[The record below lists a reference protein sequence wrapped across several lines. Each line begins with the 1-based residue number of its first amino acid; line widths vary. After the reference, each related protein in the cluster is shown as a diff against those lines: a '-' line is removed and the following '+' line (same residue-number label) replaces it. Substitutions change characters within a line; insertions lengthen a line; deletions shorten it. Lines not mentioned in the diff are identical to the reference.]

1 MKKIEQLSEDLR
13 FCPPRS
19 RGHLRDYIRYFFG
32 VEVPDY
38 VVTEGHSSAMDY
50 IWDTYNADFL
60 KKPRVSADAIVW
72 ANRGG
77 GKTQSAAIAT
87 VLDAIFKP
95 GIQVRILSGTGE
107 QAGRLYEYFEKYV
120 NSGYEHTVKDVK
132 SWPRKKTIFKNGAMV
147 EVLIQAETS
156 VRGQHVHKLRCDE
169 VELFK
174 DRVYE
179 AAQYSTMS
187 SDGYIAAFEVIST
200 MHLPYGI
207 MRRLIK
213 DAGVK
218 GQKIYKWN
226 LWDVIERCRRECK
239 PECPLYKICCGKA
252 KKGKGYFGLNDAI
265 TQLGRTKERSFFYE
279 MLCGEDEKRTLGRV
293 GCRRY

>member
-1 MKKIEQLSEDLR
+1 MKKIERLTEDLR
-13 FCPPRS
+13 FVLPRS

-38 VVTEGHSSAMDY
+38 VVTDGHSSAMDY
-50 IWDTYNADFL
+50 IWDTFNADFL

-87 VLDAIFKP
+87 VLDTIFKP
-95 GIQVRILSGTGE
+95 NIQIRILSGTGE
-107 QAGRLYEYFEKYV
+107 QAGRLYEYFEKFIHL
-120 NSGYEHTVKDVK
+120 GYEQTIKDIK
-132 SWPRKKTIFKNGAMV
+132 TWPRKKTIFKNGAMV

-187 SDGYIAAFEVIST
+187 SNGYIAAFEVIST
-200 MHLPYGI
+200 MHLSYGL
-207 MRRLIK
+207 MKRLLTNAEK
-213 DAGVK
+213 K

-226 LWDVIERCRRECK
+226 IWDVIERCSRVCNADCLLHK
-239 PECPLYKICCGKA
+239 LCCGKA
-252 KKGKGYFGLNDAI
+252 KKGKGYFGINDVI
-265 TQLGRTKERSFFYE
+265 TQLGRTKDRSFFYE
-279 MLCGEDEKRTLGRV
+279 MLCGEDLKKTFDRV
-293 GCRRY
+293 VVRRY